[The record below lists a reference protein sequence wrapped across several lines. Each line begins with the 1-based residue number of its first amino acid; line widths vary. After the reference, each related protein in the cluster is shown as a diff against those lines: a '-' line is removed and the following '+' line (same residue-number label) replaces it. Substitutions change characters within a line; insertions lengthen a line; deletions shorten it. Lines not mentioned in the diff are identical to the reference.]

1 MDVFV
6 TIRKLI
12 AEFVG
17 ATFNFSWPPS
27 TNIIDG
33 SEGFFRS
40 LVYRKGSGE
49 ILIIHR
55 FSPSFGQRFSPSC
68 RYNSLASPA
77 PPMTSHCGGRLTSQ
91 YGQVFDARLRSRSE
105 VAFCPSLCL

>member
-55 FSPSFGQRFSPSC
+55 FSPSLVATS
-68 RYNSLASPA
+68 APA
-77 PPMTSHCGGRLTSQ
+77 NPPTLDSAALVPVVDLDIVWLGGTFPGFEKRL
-91 YGQVFDARLRSRSE
+91 
-105 VAFCPSLCL
+105 